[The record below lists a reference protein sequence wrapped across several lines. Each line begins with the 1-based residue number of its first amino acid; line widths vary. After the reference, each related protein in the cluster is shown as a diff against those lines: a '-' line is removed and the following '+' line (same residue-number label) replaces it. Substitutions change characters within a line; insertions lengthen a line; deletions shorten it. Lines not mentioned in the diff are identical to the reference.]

1 MPAYRRE
8 KLFRTLVVYD
18 SGGRGWFYGRCAV
31 FNTGIGPKFTCIRR
45 VVQPSIF
52 VYRVLA
58 SFNHALGSAGCR
70 RHNEV
75 GIHRTKRNLAEAQ
88 AGEGTHCGAV
98 LGDERPGGASIR
110 RAQDAQTVVGI
121 ARTVRLPGANQNHAL
136 RRIVVARLN
145 CDRSHRQRRLII
157 SKRGPNDISS
167 IRACCPGVAG
177 LPDTSI
183 RPAEINRI
191 SSRISRINCHRSR
204 PA

>member
-121 ARTVRLPGANQNHAL
+121 ARTARLLMRPISPDRIAL
-136 RRIVVARLN
+136 RCIARLGGQGVG
-145 CDRSHRQRRLII
+145 SVQWPLGKLVI
-157 SKRGPNDISS
+157 DIM
-167 IRACCPGVAG
+167 
-177 LPDTSI
+177 
-183 RPAEINRI
+183 
-191 SSRISRINCHRSR
+191 
-204 PA
+204 